1 MASVLHLGR
10 DRLTLSALRELVS
23 GLSVPQLA
31 PEAVARIALGQRT
44 LEALLAPGQPPVYGI
59 DTGFGALCDTR
70 IAPDQLGA
78 LQHNLLRSHAA
89 GTGPAASTRV
99 VALMLML
106 KAQSLAAGHS
116 GVRQVLVERLLLFFA
131 RGVRPVVPSVGSLGA
146 SGDLAPLAHLALPL
160 IGEGEVWLDGEQMT
174 AAAAHARLGLTPLKL
189 SPKEGLALING
200 TQYMGAVGAEV
211 LVSLYR
217 LLDWADALAA
227 LSAVA
232 FSCHPEPYHPALQQL
247 KQHPG
252 QTRVAAR
259 LWALLGGEPA
269 WRAPKQAVQDPYA
282 FRCVPQVH
290 GTAHEAAAWTSATFE
305 REWNAVS
312 DNPNLFP
319 DLGLALSGGN
329 FHGQPLATAFDLI
342 ALTLAQLGSISE
354 RRTYQ
359 LVSGARGLPPFLAR
373 DPGLESGLMIAQ
385 YTAAAL
391 VNVLAQAATPHSAYS
406 VPSSAGQEDY
416 VGMGANAGNRCLT
429 GLDHLGRIL
438 AIEALCAL
446 RALSLAPRSLGA
458 PLQALTE
465 RLSACLDG
473 TGYALSGGDASP
485 HAAIAELA
493 QEMER
498 TDPLD
503 FAD

>member
-1 MASVLHLGR
+1 MPPVLHLGR
-10 DRLTLSALRELVS
+10 DRLTISVLRALVNGQIAPE
-23 GLSVPQLA
+23 LA
-31 PEAVARIALGQRT
+31 PEAVAAIARGQRA

-89 GTGPAASTRV
+89 GTGAEASNRV
-99 VALMLML
+99 VALMLVL

-116 GVRQVLVERLLLFFA
+116 GVRPALVERLLLFYT
-131 RGVRPVVPSVGSLGA
+131 RGVRTVVPSVGSLGA

-160 IGEGEVWLDGEQMT
+160 IGEGEVWLENERMP
-174 AAAAHARLGLTPLKL
+174 AEAAHARLGLTPLSL
-189 SPKEGLALING
+189 TPKEGLALING
-200 TQYMGAVGAEV
+200 TQYMGAVGAE
-211 LVSLYR
+211 LLLRLGR

-227 LSAVA
+227 LSAAA
-232 FSCHPEPYHPALQQL
+232 FACHPEPYHPALQQL

-252 QTRVAAR
+252 QTRVATR
-259 LWALLGGEPA
+259 LWNLLGGEPA

-290 GTAHEAAAWTSATFE
+290 GAAHEALAWTTATFE

-319 DLGLALSGGN
+319 ELGLALSGGN
-329 FHGQPLATAFDLI
+329 FHGQPLATAFDLL
-342 ALTLAQLGSISE
+342 ALTQAQLGSISE

-416 VGMGANAGNRCLT
+416 VGMGANAGNRCLV
-429 GLDHLGRIL
+429 GLEHLGRIL
-438 AIEALCAL
+438 AIEGLCAL
-446 RALSLAPRSLGA
+446 RALSLVPRVLS
-458 PLQALTE
+458 PALTTIRE
-465 RLSACLDG
+465 RLNACIMG
-473 TGYALSGGDASP
+473 AGYALTGGDAPP
-485 HAAIAELA
+485 HAAIAALA
-493 QEMER
+493 QEIER
-498 TDPLD
+498 ADPLD